1 MLKKAIIFTFFI
13 LLICA
18 AIVALS
24 SVPSAH
30 AFTYGS
36 MEVYA
41 VGPVSQITIVDNTH
55 YSFSGFTGFPSV
67 YNNWIEGDSYTIS
80 ATLSDNAN
88 LYFWSLGSPD
98 SYPTTSS
105 FTVTLTTQTSLE
117 LYAAYSITVNSA
129 YGAYDG
135 SGSAGQ
141 YGSYTT
147 GVNSPV
153 SEGSGAREACTGY
166 SINGGAEQGGTSYT
180 FNDIQAPQT
189 ITYDWQLQYYLTV
202 SSGSVSDGTSG
213 SGWYTAY
220 SDAYASTNDQ
230 TVSGGT
236 GIQYA
241 FASWSYDSGSNY
253 ASDTV
258 YMNGPITDTASWN
271 TQYYLTVNSAHDTTS
286 GSNWY
291 NAGVTAYAGVSS
303 AAVSG
308 GTGIQYAFTGWSSG
322 GTYYASDVI
331 TMNGPYTDTAEY
343 VTQFY
348 LTVTGGGASTGQGWY
363 NTGSDATASSNY
375 VWNFAAGQSR
385 SSLYEY
391 NLDGGSWNTITR
403 AGSGSFTTPQIPM
416 DTYHTVTFNGV
427 TQYSLTVTGGSSIS
441 YGTSSPT
448 GDNWYDSGSS
458 TTVLSSWVWGTVPS
472 QSRTTI
478 TNYAIDGVNQNP
490 TRHNSG
496 TLTTSSISMST
507 YHTVAFASATQFY
520 LAVSGGNS
528 ISFGTASPTSDQW
541 YDSGTSTT
549 VSSNGVYSRSSGS
562 GTRVSSWNLDG
573 GSNTAANT
581 VGTVTTSAISMGTY
595 HTVTFNT
602 VTQYQVTL
610 DSGATAALSSI
621 TSPTV
626 SGDNYWYDSGTTVTI
641 SLNGVWG
648 RSGGSGTRLSNYALN
663 GGSNIPTYTTSAFNV
678 FSGPLSSHEYVTTT
692 TVSQYFLTVTGGNS
706 VAYGT
711 ASTISGDTGWYD
723 TGTLTTVSSNW
734 VWTIVAGQSRD
745 AINNYA
751 VNSVNQNPTRQYSG
765 TLTTGSLLMTAA
777 QTVAFSAVVQY
788 DFSVTSTYG
797 SPTGAGWYDTG
808 SSASST
814 VTTPVAGAAGVQYVS
829 SGYTGTGSLTSGGV
843 QGTST
848 TGLFSITAVSTCV
861 WNWLTQYEI
870 TPSADAHSTITP
882 STAQW
887 VNSGNSEAFTYSPNS
902 GYTINLVLVNGTS
915 VPITGSFTFTH
926 VSAPQTIAVSTA
938 SNTFTITA
946 TADAHSTIS
955 PSGAFPIAAGG
966 SQAFSFSPSTGY
978 YISAVTVNGTSES
991 TTSPYTFTN
1000 VEANYVISVSTTAY
1014 ATLNLQTIDEQGNVL
1029 SGTTITLNGTAYQT
1043 TVGVLQL
1050 TNLLTGTDYAGS
1062 VTWQNVDVNASF
1074 NIELLTQ
1081 NTALNIVCTAYPYQF
1096 NNVLYEVAT
1105 NRPVTSE
1112 TWDGTHFTIFFS
1124 ASLTSN
1130 ALVFDAPQVPTYL
1143 SGLSYSLASDWNP
1156 STDVFT
1162 YTLSNSTFQAA
1173 INFDNF
1179 GSGFYLQ
1186 EIDTPI
1192 STVTWTGQAFTIN
1205 LETNGTGNLIIQCST
1220 RGVPTTVKG
1229 MTAVYD
1235 STTNFLTGTYTDN
1248 DQIIV
1253 DWTQTTTPPGGGG
1266 TGGGITSNV
1275 DVAVSVA
1282 NFGDVT
1288 LGENQ
1293 TIDVSFTFT
1302 GTSLTVTGIQLTGN
1316 NSQYFKVDTKF
1327 PQTFFGGSGTITL
1340 ELDLPLD
1347 ATLGTFTSTL
1357 TLSAT
1362 DAFGTTHTASSSV
1375 TYTAQNPGP
1384 GTTIQIPNNSTTEF
1398 AVALAVM
1405 IIVIVGSL
1413 AVLTRRRT

>member
-1 MLKKAIIFTFFI
+1 MMMKRKRFL
-13 LLICA
+13 LLIFLA
-18 AIVALS
+18 VALAF
-24 SVPSAH
+24 VMVARTIPSAH
-30 AFTYGS
+30 AMTATFTAEGASGAGFDIY
-36 MEVYA
+36 
-41 VGPVSQITIVDNTH
+41 DNTLH
-55 YSFSGFTGFPSV
+55 EGYNNPSGTASMVVNLGDSLTITATKPPNTYSFSEWYWAGDPSPPASYSNPYTFTFTDIPSSTMV
-67 YNNWIEGDSYTIS
+67 AVFNV
-80 ATLSDNAN
+80 A
-88 LYFWSLGSPD
+88 
-98 SYPTTSS
+98 
-105 FTVTLTTQTSLE
+105 
-117 LYAAYSITVNSA
+117 ITVNSA
-129 YGAYDG
+129 YGDVNPNGVVNQGG
-135 SGSAGQ
+135 SDAPYVS
-141 YGSYTT
+141 
-147 GVNSPV
+147 SPV
-153 SEGSGAREACTGY
+153 SLASGEQAVCTGY
-166 SINGGAEQGGTSYT
+166 STTSYGSGYGTSVSLSNIQTDQTVT
-180 FNDIQAPQT
+180 FN
-189 ITYDWQLQYYLTV
+189 WQVQYYLTV
-202 SSGSVSDGTSG
+202 SSGSVGDGTSG
-213 SGWYTAY
+213 SGWYNAGTY
-220 SDAYASTNDQ
+220 AYASTNDQ
-230 TVSGGT
+230 TISTGSGA
-236 GIQYA
+236 QVV
-241 FASWSYDSGSNY
+241 FASWSYDGGTN
-253 ASDTV
+253 
-258 YMNGPITDTASWN
+258 NGYDQVLMTRAITDTATW
-271 TQYYLTVNSAHDTTS
+271 TQ
-286 GSNWY
+286 
-291 NAGVTAYAGVSS
+291 
-303 AAVSG
+303 
-308 GTGIQYAFTGWSSG
+308 QY
-322 GTYYASDVI
+322 
-331 TMNGPYTDTAEY
+331 
-343 VTQFY
+343 Y
-348 LTVTGGGASTGQGWY
+348 LTVTGGDGAATGQGWY
-363 NTGSDATASSNY
+363 NTGSDATASSDY
-375 VWNFAAGQSR
+375 VWNVVSGQSR
-385 SSLYEY
+385 SSLTEY
-391 NLDGGSWNTITR
+391 NLDSGAWNAVTR
-403 AGSGSFTTPQIPM
+403 ADSGSFTTPQIPM
-416 DTYHTVTFNGV
+416 DAPHTISFNGV
-427 TQYSLTVTGGSSIS
+427 TQYFLSVTGGSSIS
-441 YGTSSPT
+441 YGTASPT

-458 TTVLSSWVWGTVPS
+458 TTVSSS
-472 QSRTTI
+472 
-478 TNYAIDGVNQNP
+478 
-490 TRHNSG
+490 
-496 TLTTSSISMST
+496 
-507 YHTVAFASATQFY
+507 
-520 LAVSGGNS
+520 
-528 ISFGTASPTSDQW
+528 
-541 YDSGTSTT
+541 
-549 VSSNGVYSRSSGS
+549 GVYGRAGGS
-562 GTRVSSWNLDG
+562 GARVSAWNLDG
-573 GSNTAANT
+573 GSNTAEST
-581 VGTVTTSAISMGTY
+581 TGTATTSPISMGTY
-595 HTVTFNT
+595 HTVTFNS

-621 TSPTV
+621 TSPTI
-626 SGDNYWYDSGTTVTI
+626 SRDNYWYDSGTTVTI

-648 RSGGSGTRLSNYALN
+648 RSSGSGTRLSNYALN

-678 FSGPLSSHEYVTTT
+678 FSGPISSHEYVTTT
-692 TVSQYFLTVTGGNS
+692 TVTQYFLTVTGGNAVS
-706 VAYGT
+706 YGT

-723 TGTLTTVSSNW
+723 TGTSTTVSSNW

-765 TLTTGSLLMTAA
+765 TLTTGSLSMTAA

-788 DFSVTSTYG
+788 NFSATSTYG

-808 SSASST
+808 NSVSST
-814 VTTPVAGAAGVQYVS
+814 VTTPVAGAAGVQYVT
-829 SGYTGTGSLTSGGV
+829 SGYTGTGSLMSGGV

-848 TGLFSITAVSTCV
+848 TGLFSITAASTCV

-870 TPSADAHSTITP
+870 TPSSDSHSTITP

-887 VNSGNSEAFTYSPNS
+887 VNSGGSESFTYSPGS

-926 VSAPQTIAVSTA
+926 VSAPQTIAVSTT

-955 PSGAFPIAAGG
+955 PSGAFSIAAGG

-978 YISAVTVNGTSES
+978 HISAVTVNGTSES

-1112 TWDGTHFTIFFS
+1112 IWDGTHFTIFFG

-1186 EIDTPI
+1186 EVDTPI
-1192 STVTWTGQAFTIN
+1192 STVSWTGQTFTIN
-1205 LETNGTGNLIIQCST
+1205 LETNGTGNLIIHCST
-1220 RGVPTTVKG
+1220 RGVPTTVTG

-1235 STTNFLTGTYTDN
+1235 SITNFLTGTYTDN

-1266 TGGGITSNV
+1266 TGGGTTSNV
-1275 DVAVSVA
+1275 DVAVSAA

-1375 TYTAQNPGP
+1375 AYTAQNPGP

-1405 IIVIVGSL
+1405 IVVIVGSL